1 MKLDILVFAAHPD
14 DVELSCS
21 GTVLKHIQLGYKGGI
36 IALTQGELGSL
47 GTAEIRAIES
57 KNASQILGIHHR
69 ENLGFK
75 DGFFE
80 IDEAHLLKVIQ
91 VIRKFQPSIVLVNAK
106 QDRHPD
112 HKRGGDLVSR
122 AAFLSGLVKIETNS
136 DGQQQERWR
145 PNVVYRYIQEQY
157 IEPDFVVDISGF
169 ESKKLEAIKAFTSQF
184 YDPNS
189 TEPTTPIAKADYLEF
204 VVARMKQFGT
214 QINVP
219 FGEGFTIER
228 YIGVDNLFQLK

>member
-1 MKLDILVFAAHPD
+1 
-14 DVELSCS
+14 
-21 GTVLKHIQLGYKGGI
+21 
-36 IALTQGELGSL
+36 
-47 GTAEIRAIES
+47 
-57 KNASQILGIHHR
+57 
-69 ENLGFK
+69 
-75 DGFFE
+75 
-80 IDEAHLLKVIQ
+80 
-91 VIRKFQPSIVLVNAK
+91 QPSIVLVNAK